1 MSTKTKVDVLPGRLP
16 LRRGYEARTHKVYQA
31 GPLFALAVTV
41 GRLWSYVELRD
52 ADGDRLRI
60 VSVLQGNTDSHI
72 ADAERPADTA
82 AVTLAEA
89 RQKRIEA
96 ITDAEG
102 FTDSETDGEEAYT
115 LSLERGALT
124 KARSLI
130 PARAPRRPE
139 RRRWRAGGARPL
151 PVEPPIPPPPH
162 SSQPGHKSL

>member
-41 GRLWSYVELRD
+41 GRRWSYVELRD

-60 VSVLQGNTDSHI
+60 VSALQGNTDSHI
-72 ADAERPADTA
+72 ADAERQADTA

-89 RQKRIEA
+89 TGPAALAFVNQMAEARQKRIEDIENDERPTEHHA
-96 ITDAEG
+96 
-102 FTDSETDGEEAYT
+102 EEAYVC
-115 LSLERGALT
+115 SLERAALT

-130 PARAPRRPE
+130 RRELPADPNAA
-139 RRRWRAGGARPL
+139 AGAQGML
-151 PVEPPIPPPPH
+151 DDH
-162 SSQPGHKSL
+162 L

>member
-1 MSTKTKVDVLPGRLP
+1 M
-16 LRRGYEARTHKVYQA
+16 
-31 GPLFALAVTV
+31 TV

-72 ADAERPADTA
+72 ADAERQADTA
-82 AVTLAEA
+82 AVTLAEATGPAALAFVERLAEA

-130 PARAPRRPE
+130 RRELPADPNA
-139 RRRWRAGGARPL
+139 AGGAQGEL
-151 PVEPPIPPPPH
+151 DH
-162 SSQPGHKSL
+162 YL